1 MARNE
6 APNPNAQR
14 CVALVEDISE
24 RRRAEEELRESQ
36 EILSAAFRASPD
48 SMAILD
54 FATDRYVEI
63 NPAFEQ
69 TFGYTRAEILGRTP
83 DEVGLFVESSEN
95 LHYRDV
101 LGRAGRVRH
110 AEAQIRTRDGRILT
124 VLGSADIVQIKG
136 RPCVLRVTRDITE
149 RRRLD
154 RERTQLEA
162 KLQQA
167 QRLEALGTL
176 AGGIAHD
183 FNNILTASVT
193 YTELAVLDAN
203 DPEAVREH
211 LAEVT
216 RANERA
222 RDLVRQILAFSRQ
235 QKPGRRPTSLT
246 TIVKEALRLLRST
259 LPKSVTLETSFAA
272 DTPTVLADSD
282 PGPPGGDEPVHER
295 GTRDA
300 RSTRAR
306 SPSPSIG

>member
-1 MARNE
+1 MI
-6 APNPNAQR
+6 
-14 CVALVEDISE
+14 EDISE

-36 EILSAAFRASPD
+36 EILGAAFRASPD
-48 SMAILD
+48 CMAILD

-69 TFGYTRAEILGRTP
+69 TFGYTRAETIGRTP
-83 DEVGLFVESSEN
+83 EELGLFVETSEN
-95 LHYRDV
+95 RQYRD
-101 LGRAGRVRH
+101 LIGRSGRVRH
-110 AEAQIRTRDGRILT
+110 AEARIRTRDGRVLS

-136 RPCVLRVTRDITE
+136 RPCVLRVTRDVTE

-154 RERTQLEA
+154 QERAQLEA

-193 YTELAVLDAN
+193 YTELALLDAT

-235 QKPGRRPTSLT
+235 QKPGRRPA
-246 TIVKEALRLLRST
+246 AL
-259 LPKSVTLETSFAA
+259 VTVVRKRRDCFA
-272 DTPTVLADSD
+272 L
-282 PGPPGGDEPVHER
+282 
-295 GTRDA
+295 
-300 RSTRAR
+300 R
-306 SPSPSIG
+306 SPSR